1 MKHIPVM
8 QFAGRRDNTVGQSS
22 PKEQQDALVKSGN
35 VNPQLVWLDA
45 DHPKMSTMPFEDM
58 RMINFFL
65 SNRRNGAASGK
76 GNDNNNNGKD
86 NKGDDDKDEKKEV
99 GKKENEDGEKKKEGG
114 KSSSLSPIASDK
126 DSGSHKQFNAE
137 LGDAT
142 KKEDEGVKKEDET
155 AANEGE
161 GQQEQAPS
169 SASDQKSKPSSGKCT
184 KKKIKRSKRASAQL
198 TKRALGEEGFA
209 HPGPVRRGAY
219 SADSDRPKFSVPPR
233 DAVDDDE
240 KVVKRNV
247 VNHLSLAQIIEHAG
261 KKEEIKRSSVTPLE
275 SLKAH
280 AESRRSHGSI
290 NKLGRR
296 LR

>member
-65 SNRRNGAASGK
+65 SNRRNGAASSK
-76 GNDNNNNGKD
+76 GNDNNNHGND
-86 NKGDDDKDEKKEV
+86 NKGDDKDEKKED
-99 GKKENEDGEKKKEGG
+99 GKKENKDDEKKKEDG
-114 KSSSLSPIASDK
+114 KSSNLSPIASDK

-142 KKEDEGVKKEDET
+142 NAEEVKKGDES
-155 AANEGE
+155 AANKGE
-161 GQQEQAPS
+161 GQQKQAPS
-169 SASDQKSKPSSGKCT
+169 SPSDQKSRPSSGKCT

-198 TKRALGEEGFA
+198 TKRKMGEEGFA
-209 HPGPVRRGAY
+209 HPGPVRRGVY
-219 SADSDRPKFSVPPR
+219 SADSDRPELSK
-233 DAVDDDE
+233 
-240 KVVKRNV
+240 KRNV
-247 VNHLSLAQIIEHAG
+247 VNHLSLTQIIEHAE
-261 KKEEIKRSSVTPLE
+261 KKEDLKRSNATPLE

-280 AESRRSHGSI
+280 AESRRSHGSA